1 MALID
6 IRNLTI
12 KLKTAQGVITVVN
25 RLNLKMNS
33 GDFKGLVGESGSG
46 KSLIAKMILGLSNPN
61 QIVSFER
68 FYFDDVDIL
77 ALSKKQRIK
86 KITDQIAFIP
96 QEAKKHFDPAMKIEK
111 MMRLALSYKNF
122 KGSLWQLLFWKKK
135 RVVELLHRV
144 GIKEHQDILHSYP
157 DELSEGE
164 CQKIMIALA
173 LAKKPKL
180 LIADEP
186 TNAIETTTA
195 TQIFRLLTSLNQNS
209 EMTILLISHDLN
221 RVLKW
226 CDRVQ
231 VLYCGETAEEALT
244 KNLKSVAYHPYTQSL
259 MTSNPN
265 FNNKLPHKS
274 PLNALPGNIPAL
286 DNFPIGCKLGPR
298 CSYAQKK
305 CIERPELILI
315 KNHLV
320 ACHFPLNI
328 EINEFLK

>member
-1 MALID
+1 MPLID

-12 KLKTAQGVITVVN
+12 KLRTPQGIIPLVE

-46 KSLIAKMILGLSNPN
+46 KSLIAKMILGLNNSS
-61 QIVSFER
+61 QLVSVDR
-68 FYFDDVDIL
+68 FYFDEIDVL
-77 ALSKKQRIK
+77 KLSQKQRDK
-86 KITDQIAFIP
+86 KINSQIAMIP
-96 QEAKKHFDPAMKIEK
+96 QEAKKYFDPTMTIAK

-122 KGSLWQLLFWKKK
+122 KGSIWQLLFWKKK
-135 RVVELLHRV
+135 RSIELLHRV
-144 GIKEHQDILHSYP
+144 GIKDHQTVLQAYP

-186 TNAIETTTA
+186 TNTMEATTA

-244 KNLKSVAYHPYTQSL
+244 KSLRSVVYHPYTQSL

-265 FNNKLPHKS
+265 FNNQLPHKS

-286 DNFPIGCKLGPR
+286 DNLPIGCKLGPR
-298 CSYAQKK
+298 CAYAQKK
-305 CIERPELILI
+305 CIEKPELTLI

-328 EINEFLK
+328 ELNEYLK